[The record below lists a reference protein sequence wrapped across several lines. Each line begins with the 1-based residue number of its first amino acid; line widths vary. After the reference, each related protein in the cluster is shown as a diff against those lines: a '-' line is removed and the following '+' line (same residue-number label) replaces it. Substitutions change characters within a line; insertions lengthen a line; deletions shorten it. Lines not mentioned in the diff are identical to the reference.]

1 MATIIDADT
10 SDGLKLTSDT
20 SGQIDFQSAG
30 STKAQVSS
38 TGLASTVGGDV
49 SMSSAAAGQL
59 KVDGSGYSFAV
70 ALDASAAHLYHN
82 SASRDLVLGVNEAE
96 QMRLTP
102 AGLLKFNSG
111 FGSVGTAY
119 GVRAWVNIDGTGT
132 VGINA
137 SGNVSSI
144 TDVGTGAYRVNFTN
158 AMPDTNFVISVTTRV
173 HSYDRTQITAR
184 TTTSCDLGGFALGGS
199 GADYDPVNVIVVR

>member
-1 MATIIDADT
+1 MATIINADT

-30 STKAQVSS
+30 STKA
-38 TGLASTVGGDV
+38 TIDT
-49 SMSSAAAGQL
+49 
-59 KVDGSGYSFAV
+59 SG
-70 ALDASAAHLYHN
+70 N
-82 SASRDLVLGVNEAE
+82 
-96 QMRLTP
+96 
-102 AGLLKFNSG
+102 LKFDSG

-119 GVRAWVNIDGTGT
+119 GCRAWVNIDGTGT

-144 TDVGTGAYRVNFTN
+144 TDVATGAYRVNFTN

-173 HSYDRTQITAR
+173 GGYDRTEITAR
-184 TTTSCDLGGFALGGS
+184 TTTSCDVGSYVLDGS
-199 GADYDPVNVIVVR
+199 GRDYDPVNVIVVR